1 VRLNGQKP
9 LPAAFPRELR
19 TLGDTLPTD
28 YRSEDCRCWR

>member
-9 LPAAFPRELR
+9 LPAFPRELR

-28 YRSEDCRCWR
+28 CRSEDCRCWR